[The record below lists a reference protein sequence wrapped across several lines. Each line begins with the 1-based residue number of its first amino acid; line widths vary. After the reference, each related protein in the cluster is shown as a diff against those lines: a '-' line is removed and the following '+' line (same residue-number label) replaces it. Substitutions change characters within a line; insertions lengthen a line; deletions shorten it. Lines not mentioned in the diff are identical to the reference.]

1 MEPGSS
7 PQPSRSTACTS
18 ALDGAARIT
27 VEVHDEQELPVD
39 PSELCRVALG
49 ALADLRLGGA
59 NLDVTLV
66 DRDRMAELNAEHM
79 GSDGPT
85 DVLAFPLDGPDLLDQ
100 PVGLRDAGEER
111 EPTHAWAP
119 PTDAGP
125 VHLGDVV
132 VCPSVAEAQARA
144 GGTRL
149 PDELALLV
157 VHGVLHVLGHDHAD
171 PDERDRMFSLTDDLL
186 RRPGARRPDVR
197 RPGGAA

>member
-1 MEPGSS
+1 MGPGSS

-18 ALDGAARIT
+18 TLDGAARIT
-27 VEVHDEQELPVD
+27 VEVHDHQSLPVD
-39 PSELCRVALG
+39 VSELCRVALG
-49 ALADLRLGGA
+49 ALADLRLAGA

-66 DRDRMAELNAEHM
+66 DRDRMAELNAQYM

-100 PVGLRDAGEER
+100 PVGLRTAGTGEEP

-144 GGTRL
+144 DGTRL

-171 PDERDRMFSLTDDLL
+171 PHERDRMFALTDDLL
-186 RRPGARRPDVR
+186 ARRPGARRP
-197 RPGGAA
+197 GGAT